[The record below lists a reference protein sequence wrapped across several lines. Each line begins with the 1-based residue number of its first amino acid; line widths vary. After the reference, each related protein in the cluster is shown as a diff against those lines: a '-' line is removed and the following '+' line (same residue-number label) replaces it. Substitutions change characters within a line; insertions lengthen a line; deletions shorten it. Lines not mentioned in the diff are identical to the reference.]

1 MFGKSPIPDKTLL
14 SKVSQRLTRSG
25 VGALN
30 LTVRSGVVTITG
42 LLKYEAQRRP
52 ALSTAAA
59 IEGVKS
65 VVDRMTVRPQEK
77 T

>member
-1 MFGKSPIPDKTLL
+1 MFGKSAIPDKSLL
-14 SKVSQRLTRSG
+14 SKVTQRLTRSG

-30 LTVRSGVVTITG
+30 LTVRNGVVTITG
-42 LLKYEAQRRP
+42 VLKYEAQRRP

-65 VVDRMTVRPQEK
+65 VVDRMTVKPQAK